1 MGPFRVLQLSIVV
14 LMLFGSTWL
23 VRIAGMSN
31 SLSGDTSTWLSD
43 RAVLA
48 GVLQAD
54 NSDNSGGNNN
64 NSNSGDNGG
73 DNGSGGDN
81 GDSGDNGSS
90 NNNNSNSNSDGNG
103 NGNGNDSSGNDNFD
117 FDLPPLNRPDTGG
130 SPNQARD
137 PGCAQP
143 GSDVTYT
150 SRDGKVVVR
159 VFPNTPSPVRVE
171 ILPVIDFLSAPLPPG
186 QLVGLLAYEIRA
198 SHCDQTPLVQ
208 LPAEMNVQIHYSD
221 LEATGLDESKFV
233 IGHLNMQEGTWYPVE
248 KRANDAASNV
258 VTATI
263 SETGFYMVWEQR

>member
-1 MGPFRVLQLSIVV
+1 MGPFRVLQLSIVI

-23 VRIAGMSN
+23 VRLAGMSN

-43 RAVLA
+43 RAALA

-54 NSDNSGGNNN
+54 NGDNSDGNNNNSNSNNN

-73 DNGSGGDN
+73 DNGS
-81 GDSGDNGSS
+81 S
-90 NNNNSNSNSDGNG
+90 NNNNSNSNSNNNGNG

-117 FDLPPLNRPDTGG
+117 FNLPPLRGPSTGG
-130 SPNQARD
+130 SPDGARD

-143 GSDVTYT
+143 GSDVTFT
-150 SRDGKVVVR
+150 SRDGKVMVR

-171 ILPVIDFLSAPLPPG
+171 ILPVVDFLSAPLPPG

-198 SHCDQTPLVQ
+198 SRCDQTPLVQ
-208 LPAEMNVQIHYSD
+208 LPAEMNVQIHYSE

-233 IGHLNMQEGTWYPVE
+233 IGHLNMQEGKWYPME